1 MKHFII
7 ILPILL
13 AACTS
18 TSTTR
23 LNQNELL
30 ITTSAD
36 SDCMTA
42 GAFAVASKMAA
53 VETIRHGFER
63 YEILG
68 SSRNSDP
75 NMIYIPSNDDST
87 FAGDFLDFG
96 SYDASLRVRMFN
108 TGDAG
113 YRQALD
119 ARQQLGPE
127 WEKLVENGINSCL
140 S

>member
-1 MKHFII
+1 MRHFII
-7 ILPILL
+7 ALPLIL

-42 GAFAVASKMAA
+42 GAMAVASKMAA

-63 YEILG
+63 YTILG

-75 NMIYIPSNDDST
+75 NMIYIPSDDESI

-108 TGDAG
+108 PGDPG
-113 YRQALD
+113 YRQGLD
-119 ARQQLGPE
+119 AREQLGPE
-127 WEKLVENGINSCL
+127 WPKLVENGINGCL